1 MVHIDKGCLSGIPP
15 GCGTNRNERLHKDL
29 NAHMTNSIYGVELAY
44 ALLTSLFFRHNE
56 HISSSREHRSEAK
69 ISAHSTEGEL
79 ESFGLS
85 SVCRNESPEPEVHAP
100 ISKVKM
106 VKLEYQKVQQLLN
119 SLEIDSSIE
128 EVTQD
133 NTNLE
138 FTSEEVLSILKQAVS
153 AFYVS
158 LAIQ

>member
-1 MVHIDKGCLSGIPP
+1 MVMLVILVSIVVVVIMVVVVSMVIVVMMVILVSMVSSGDE
-15 GCGTNRNERLHKDL
+15 GN
-29 NAHMTNSIYGVELAY
+29 GVELAY

-56 HISSSREHRSEAK
+56 HISSSREHRSEAL
-69 ISAHSTEGEL
+69 ISAYCEYSTEGEL

-85 SVCRNESPEPEVHAP
+85 SVCRNERPEPEVHVP

-138 FTSEEVLSILKQAVS
+138 FTSEEALSILK
-153 AFYVS
+153 
-158 LAIQ
+158 

>member
-1 MVHIDKGCLSGIPP
+1 
-15 GCGTNRNERLHKDL
+15 
-29 NAHMTNSIYGVELAY
+29 MTNSIYGVELAY

-69 ISAHSTEGEL
+69 TSAHSTEGEL

-158 LAIQ
+158 LAMQ